1 MLLQPKQK
9 ILAITLLLTLL
20 ASAYT
25 YYSDHGQTE
34 PAQVGEL
41 LIESNQISINDAQ
54 NKYAQL
60 TKNPIATHRPTE
72 SRRLFYTPMI
82 DIFEVYVSPQVKIPV
97 QNIPAETRPRPTK
110 KTIVVMPQIIPQ
122 PAPPPTAPALP
133 FRYIGKLLGDDEYI
147 VFLSLHGKSL
157 SVKMG
162 DVLQQTYRVDE
173 IKPPLMQVTYLPMNI
188 QQTFMIGEP

>member
-1 MLLQPKQK
+1 MLLQLKQK
-9 ILAITLLLTLL
+9 LLAIGLLLTLL
-20 ASAYT
+20 ATAYT
-25 YYSDHGQTE
+25 YFIDSSQIESGQVDLT
-34 PAQVGEL
+34 
-41 LIESNQISINDAQ
+41 LIESNKVGNTITQD
-54 NKYAQL
+54 KYAQF
-60 TKNPIATHRPTE
+60 TKNPIPTHRPTE

-82 DIFEVYVSPQVKIPV
+82 DIFEVYMPPQVKTQVQSIPV
-97 QNIPAETRPRPTK
+97 ENKPSPAK
-110 KTIVVMPQIIPQ
+110 KTIIVATQIAPQS
-122 PAPPPTAPALP
+122 APPPTAPVLP
-133 FRYIGKLLGDDEYI
+133 FKYIGKLLGDDEYI